1 MPSTG
6 ELSTEAKIGQA
17 LLLAGIVVGA
27 AGLFIAT
34 VFLLFVLPSLG
45 FPHPVLFLIL
55 LFAGIIGV
63 IKLAGVLV
71 GVLAYRAASRRDLR
85 KAGILGI
92 IASVL
97 PPFDLIMLIG
107 GILCTIRPESKEW
120 GAPPLTGPS

>member
-6 ELSTEAKIGQA
+6 ELSSEAKIGRA
-17 LLLAGIVVGA
+17 LLLVGIVVGA

-34 VFLLFVLPSLG
+34 VFILLVLPSLG
-45 FPHPVLFLIL
+45 FPRSVLSLIL
-55 LFAGIIGV
+55 LLSGILGV

-107 GILCTIRPESKEW
+107 GILCTISPESKEW
-120 GAPPLTGPS
+120 GAPSFTDPF